1 MLLTYVIAL
10 DSLMNKILLV
20 DDSLAVL
27 SALKDQISS
36 DTLIVQ
42 TASSVRNALKLIEV
56 SLPDCILT
64 DYEMPDTDG
73 PAFCRLLKSDRRF
86 QQIPVIM
93 LTSMTS
99 SDSLLTAIE
108 AGADDFIS
116 KDSDIRIIIAKISA
130 MLRLK
135 ANQDEVIRLRR
146 VEGIKQIIAT
156 YNHEFN
162 NPLTIALGNL
172 NWLKRNSE
180 EQEYRVRLERLG
192 DALQRMTEL
201 VKKIR
206 ELRDYVESKY
216 AAGESIVS
224 ISESTE
230 KKVG

>member
-1 MLLTYVIAL
+1 
-10 DSLMNKILLV
+10 MNKILLV